1 MNQITWQ
8 DNRALMGELW
18 PKWRL
23 EPSLSRLIDKKWGQ
37 LHQDKLRECIEQ
49 HRLERDSSPDISAIH
64 KTYCKITGTT
74 DNGYDGRQDAVKT
87 RNETVSGPTKQE
99 YEEWDA
105 WAAGIMATA
114 TKDEIET
121 AKERYAVKT
130 DRLLAVAI
138 DNMRRKLA

>member
-64 KTYCKITGTT
+64 KQYCKITGTT
-74 DNGYDGRQDAVKT
+74 DNGYDGRQDAVRT
-87 RNETVSGPTKQE
+87 RNETVSGPTQQE
-99 YEEWDA
+99 YEEWDE

-114 TKDEIET
+114 TEDEIET
-121 AKERYAVKT
+121 AKERYGVKT

-138 DNMRRKLA
+138 DHMRRKP